1 MNFIFKP
8 LLVKRISEIV
18 HKGKSQNFR
27 RHLHRHHYKC
37 LEMIYVDYGNIT
49 LNIDGEILNL
59 KAGDTVFI
67 SGKYKHS
74 FYGIEGA
81 PFDYLNIMFRGELPE
96 QIINKILPANRT
108 CAEIMAVLKEE
119 SIHELPYCHD
129 LVACKLTELII
140 LLYRNLNTAIPN
152 KPIEA
157 AYRVNYNSEII
168 NKVVNLIA
176 QNYSEH
182 LTLKKLS
189 VATMVSVPTLRVLIK
204 KETGENFTDILLKH
218 RVNAAKYLLKEG
230 NMSIQEIANTVGYSS
245 TPFFFKMFK
254 KITGMTPKEYSLSL
268 GEPSEVV

>member
-8 LLVKRISEIV
+8 LLVKRITEII

-27 RHLHRHHYKC
+27 RHLHRHHHKC
-37 LEMIYVDYGNIT
+37 LEMIYVDYGNMT

-74 FYGIEGA
+74 LSGVEGA

-96 QIINKILPANRT
+96 QIINRILPASRT

-119 SIHELPYCHD
+119 SIHELPYCRD

-140 LLYRNLNTAIPN
+140 ILYRNLNAAIPN

-189 VATMVSVPTLRVLIK
+189 VATW
-204 KETGENFTDILLKH
+204 
-218 RVNAAKYLLKEG
+218 
-230 NMSIQEIANTVGYSS
+230 
-245 TPFFFKMFK
+245 
-254 KITGMTPKEYSLSL
+254 
-268 GEPSEVV
+268 